1 MIREL
6 EPLEFMEELQ
16 KEFMLKTF
24 GEIINY
30 DEYYQT
36 DDYLDFLCKT
46 YNFKYD
52 KDSLNA
58 DMKKIR
64 AGDMVSRYENPY
76 YYSFF
81 CDIVGDIHKMKD
93 NFLTCEEDTHPII
106 GTVEFELFTAQ
117 IRQPKSDKSP
127 IIIFSSGIIQFAHI
141 ITNLL
146 TKAFPIEIREH
157 SQVLV
162 DMDIKKILTIVQ
174 GNRWIEQRFSELCT
188 CVLLTRNVRLCSL
201 DQPQDNRTYRLISN
215 RLADAFLTFIVAH
228 ECAHLQ

>member
-117 IRQPKSDKSP
+117 INNRVKKQSKSTS
-127 IIIFSSGIIQFAHI
+127 ISY
-141 ITNLL
+141 LYY
-146 TKAFPIEIREH
+146 
-157 SQVLV
+157 LV
-162 DMDIKKILTIVQ
+162 
-174 GNRWIEQRFSELCT
+174 
-188 CVLLTRNVRLCSL
+188 
-201 DQPQDNRTYRLISN
+201 SN
-215 RLADAFLTFIVAH
+215 AGRLAYYIRKAYVY
-228 ECAHLQ
+228 